1 MKFLSFLWPA
11 ILAGLFSLPL
21 AASQEE
27 IDQQQQQLQKLQKQ
41 IKASQSKLIASKASR
56 DKTSKALRQDELAIS
71 KQAAA
76 IRGNR
81 NKLNSLNGQL
91 AELSKEQTQLERQYQ
106 QQQQQLAAQIRAS
119 WVAGQGETGQLLLKQ
134 NSADKQRLL
143 TYYHYLN
150 QARIQAMEAIADTKD
165 ALTNNHRQQLE
176 RKAQLERTQEKLDNQ
191 QKSLR
196 QQQEKRQQTLTKLEA
211 QLKKE
216 SRKLNQLE
224 VDSEILALAIE
235 EALAALAA
243 RPVSLDG
250 LKKLKGKLD
259 WPLTGKVKHRF
270 GSHRQGQLKWNG
282 LLIAGREGR
291 NVEAVA
297 PGQVVFSNW
306 LRGYGMVVVVDHGEE
321 YLSLYGHAQSLLK
334 EVGDRVEGGEVIAL
348 SGDSGG
354 QSDSGLYFE
363 IRHRGL
369 AVDPAPYL
377 KRR

>member
-1 MKFLSFLWPA
+1 MSFLWPA
-11 ILAGLFSLPL
+11 LVAGLLSLPL
-21 AASQEE
+21 AASQEA
-27 IDQQQQQLQKLQKQ
+27 IDRQQQQLAQLQKQ
-41 IKASQSKLIASKASR
+41 IKASQSKLIASQSSR
-56 DKTSKALRQDELAIS
+56 DKASKALRQDELAIS

-76 IRGNR
+76 IRANR
-81 NKLNSLNGQL
+81 NKLASLNTQL
-91 AELSKEQTQLERQYQ
+91 AELAREQTALERQYEQ
-106 QQQQQLAAQIRAS
+106 QQRQLAAQIRAS

-150 QARIQAMEAIADTKD
+150 QARIQAMEAIDSTKQ
-165 ALTNNHRQQLE
+165 ALTDNHRRQLE

-191 QKSLR
+191 QQSLR
-196 QQQEKRQQTLTKLEA
+196 QQQKKREQTLAKLES
-211 QLKKE
+211 QLKRE
-216 SRKLNQLE
+216 SRRLNQLE
-224 VDSEILALAIE
+224 VDSEILAQAIE

-243 RPVSLDG
+243 RPVPLEG

-259 WPLTGKVKHRF
+259 WPLPGKVKHRF
-270 GSHRQGQLKWNG
+270 GSHRQGQLRWNG
-282 LLIAGREGR
+282 LLIAAREGR
-291 NVEAVA
+291 NVEVVA
-297 PGQVVFSNW
+297 PGQVVFADW
-306 LRGYGMVVVVDHGEE
+306 LRGYGMVVVVDHGDE

-377 KRR
+377 RRR